1 MIGTTNDPLLEELQ
15 APLALRRFG
24 SGWYSGLF
32 GLLLAIA
39 AFAMVLVLRFP
50 DWLGTP
56 ELATLRNSE
65 SFRPAVHVLIL
76 AAYALSIIS
85 LMLRRK
91 KVLGFVAL
99 AIALA
104 SALMGGANATATETR
119 DWGIFFG
126 LDFFRAASGS
136 SSR

>member
-15 APLALRRFG
+15 APLALRQFG

-99 AIALA
+99 GIALA